1 MFSNEISG
9 IEKYYKLLEID
20 KTATNEQVKKAHRK
34 MIMKFHPD
42 RLKGVSDDIVKLANE
57 KFLLVQEAY
66 EKIMLN
72 RK

>member
-1 MFSNEISG
+1 
-9 IEKYYKLLEID
+9 
-20 KTATNEQVKKAHRK
+20 
-34 MIMKFHPD
+34 MKFHPD